1 MRKDTTKSASKRKKG
16 EIPPTKSGRKE
27 PKPKPDIRIM
37 LASGYTNEKS
47 HRQEIRKRGFSFLQK
62 PYSLDDLL
70 LSIEEVLEQHR
81 KEVRYDL

>member
-1 MRKDTTKSASKRKKG
+1 MLPNGKRGKS
-16 EIPPTKSGRKE
+16 PPTKS
-27 PKPKPDIRIM
+27 DIRIM
-37 LASGYTNEKS
+37 LPSGYTNEKS